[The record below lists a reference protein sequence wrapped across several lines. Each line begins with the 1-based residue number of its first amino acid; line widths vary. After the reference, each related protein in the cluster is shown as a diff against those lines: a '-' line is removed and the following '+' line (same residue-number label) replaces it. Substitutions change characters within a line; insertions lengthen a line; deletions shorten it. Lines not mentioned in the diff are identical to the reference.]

1 MTSDTPKTVGTDP
14 ASPCIASGHIPVA
27 PCRLLRSRPLG
38 GQDCRDTVN
47 LSRSS
52 TELSRSA
59 ELTPPQL
66 KRLCS

>member
-14 ASPCIASGHIPVA
+14 HRSALRVAIPVA
-27 PCRLLRSRPLG
+27 PCRLLRSRLLG
-38 GQDCRDTVN
+38 AQDCRDNVN